1 MHSAELRHRA
11 VLHYQLHLASL
22 RKVAKHYNVGKS
34 TLARWVKRDLGKAER
49 PRPRTRRS
57 LHSTIANVV
66 AEAIKCQPFQTADML
81 RETVRRATE
90 AKVSRST
97 VYRTLA
103 KLRYSHKRSSR
114 CKDHEPLP
122 LKHPFMERDSYEGD
136 CIAID
141 ESSFYVNDVPTM
153 GWGPKGKRVKK
164 ARPSHRTRV
173 TLILAVSKDGIVHH
187 ETRVGKVN
195 SLHFAAF
202 VEGLPSGKPIIC
214 DNCSIHKAGCVMEV
228 LGRKRMEL
236 RLTPPYCPWYNPVE
250 FCFSEIKRRYR
261 PVRLLTPAANFVDDL
276 IACMRQLRHQ
286 GQYFEHASRACA
298 KDRASAW
305 L

>member
-1 MHSAELRHRA
+1 MHGADLRHRA

-22 RKVAKHYNVGKS
+22 RKVAKHYKVGKS

-57 LHSTIANVV
+57 LHERIATVISN
-66 AEAIKCQPFQTADML
+66 AIHSQPFQTADML
-81 RETVRRATE
+81 RETVRRETD

-103 KLRYSHKRSSR
+103 KLRFSHKRSAR
-114 CKDHEPLP
+114 CKDHEALP
-122 LKHPFMERDSYEGD
+122 LTHPFMQRDSYEGD

-141 ESSFYVNDVPTM
+141 ESSFYLNDVPAM

-164 ARPSHRTRV
+164 ARPTHRTRV

-187 ETRVGKVN
+187 EIRVGKVN

-202 VEGLPSGKPIIC
+202 VECLPDGRPVIC
-214 DNCSIHKAGCVMEV
+214 DNCSIHKTRRVREVMA
-228 LGRKRMEL
+228 RKGLEL

-261 PVRLLTPAANFVDDL
+261 PMRLIAPAVDFVDDV
-276 IACMRQLRHQ
+276 IACMRQLCHQ

-298 KDRASAW
+298 IDRASASV
-305 L
+305 